1 MIGHPELTLDGT
13 INSVQVL
20 LELLGE
26 PMNAYGL
33 KHAQNWSLDMY
44 QGIITRKV
52 HSHLDMTG
60 GLRNLVGLLRNSIPF
75 FDVLRDTCNI
85 LDILF

>member
-1 MIGHPELTLDGT
+1 MIGLPELTLDGT

-33 KHAQNWSLDMY
+33 KHHIWVLATTVE
-44 QGIITRKV
+44 ITCEV
-52 HSHLDMTG
+52 
-60 GLRNLVGLLRNSIPF
+60 NLVKKSCFQFGVLDCLIGLNRSGVFSI
-75 FDVLRDTCNI
+75 
-85 LDILF
+85 